1 MPSPIPL
8 PTNLKTIR
16 GTARPCRLNDKEPR
30 PDKLKTL
37 EVPKELNDE
46 EAAFWTKN
54 VADLQSSGIVTIV
67 DVKALTAY
75 CKAWYGWLNE
85 TRIAK
90 EEGSV
95 VIGGMGGPVINP
107 HIRIANDYFKQL
119 LSLWREFG
127 MTPSSRS
134 RIHAETDKPN
144 DDYEAW
150 QKKRRMAREG
160 V

>member
-8 PTNLKTIR
+8 PTNLKSIR

-30 PDKLKTL
+30 PAKLKTL
-37 EVPKELNDE
+37 APPKELNSE
-46 EAAFWTKN
+46 ETACWTKT
-54 VADLQSSGIVTIV
+54 VTDLQSSGIATIV

-75 CKAWYGWLNE
+75 CKAWCNWIAE
-85 TRIAK
+85 TRIAEK
-90 EEGSV
+90 EGSV
-95 VIGGMGGPVINP
+95 VTGGMGGPVINP

-134 RIHAETDKPN
+134 RIHAETDKPD
-144 DDYEAW
+144 DDYEVW

>member
-1 MPSPIPL
+1 MPLPIPL
-8 PTNLKTIR
+8 PTNLKKLR
-16 GTARPCRLNDKEPR
+16 GTAQPCRMNDKEPR
-30 PDKLKTL
+30 PAKLETL
-37 EVPKELNDE
+37 TPPDELSDE
-46 EAAFWTKN
+46 EAVCWTKT
-54 VADLQSSGIVTIV
+54 VTSLQSAGIATIV

-75 CKAWYGWLNE
+75 CKAWCGWIAE
-85 TRIAK
+85 TRIAE

-95 VIGGMGGPVINP
+95 VTGGMGGPVINP

-119 LSLWREFG
+119 LALWREFG

-134 RIHAETDKPN
+134 RIHAETDKS
-144 DDYEAW
+144 DDDLEAW